1 MVEAE
6 AEKHGVHIVSIDEIF
21 PGYFCEETKGESLNR
36 LYRALSNAALK
47 VSFR

>member
-21 PGYFCEETKGESLNR
+21 PGYFCEETKDETDFIVR
-36 LYRALSNAALK
+36 
-47 VSFR
+47 

>member
-21 PGYFCEETKGESLNR
+21 PGYFCEETMGETDFIVR
-36 LYRALSNAALK
+36 
-47 VSFR
+47 